1 MDAVDKTPFAW
12 EPVTPRGVAAFA
24 DCSLRRLWL
33 VQLIIAI
40 LAAAVVL
47 WFLLTA
53 WFPVI
58 EQAIRKLPAQGS
70 IRAGRLEWKL
80 APTATFAENHF
91 LALTVDLRHEGA
103 ARSPA
108 NVQVEFGE
116 KDVALLSLFGAV
128 QKPYPHDYLIAFNR
142 DELEP
147 WWGAWKPAILAL
159 TALGVICWLM
169 LTWGLLAA
177 LYCPAAWLV
186 AFFANR
192 VLSWRGAYR
201 LCGAALMVGALLLT
215 LAIALYGLGI
225 LDVLL
230 LLIMAGAHFLVGWIY
245 ICWAPFWRPHLN
257 ASGASRNP
265 FNTETQPGEKDGIS
279 KDNPSS
285 RD

>member
-1 MDAVDKTPFAW
+1 MDAVVDKTPFAW

-24 DCSLRRLWL
+24 DGAIRRLWL

-58 EQAIRKLPAQGS
+58 QQAIRQLPAQGS
-70 IRAGRLEWKL
+70 IRAGRLAWNANTSARL
-80 APTATFAENHF
+80 AENHF

-108 NVQVEFGE
+108 HVQVEFGE
-116 KDVALLSLFGAV
+116 QDVAVLSLFGAL
-128 QKPYPHDYLIAFNR
+128 QRPYPHAYLIAFNR

-147 WWGAWKPAILAL
+147 WWGAWQPAILAL
-159 TALGVICWLM
+159 AALAVISGLM
-169 LTWGLLAA
+169 LTWGLLAL
-177 LYCPAAWLV
+177 LYCPVAWLA

-192 VLSWRGAYR
+192 ILSLRASYR
-201 LCGAALMVGALLLT
+201 LSGAALMPGALMLT
-215 LAIALYGLGI
+215 LAIVLYGLGI

-230 LLIMAGAHFLVGWIY
+230 LLIMAGAHFVVGWVY
-245 ICWAPFWRPHLN
+245 VCCAPFWRPPIN
-257 ASGASRNP
+257 PAPGTRNP
-265 FNTETQPGEKDGIS
+265 FTPEKQSGEKDGTTS
-279 KDNPSS
+279 QE
-285 RD
+285 